1 MPVLFFAALPFIVHY
16 ALISWQNTEN
26 RVEDWISSTFKETQN
41 LVDFM
46 KVFGSD
52 EILMIS
58 WDGCEIG
65 TPQVEEFQKKLLQ
78 PVEIHGTQYQLYRTV
93 MTGTELFQQLLD
105 LGIPEEDVY
114 RKLERWIISPQDNTT
129 CVLAVISPDGAHF
142 RKNAIGLVESTANS
156 IRGLSFAKIH
166 VAGPTMDSIAIDKAS
181 SQYLAVSNILS
192 YLICILISWF
202 CSRNIATS
210 LLVFGLS
217 FLNQQICLAI
227 IYLSGTT
234 FSSVLMLTVNLTFVL
249 SMSIGVHL
257 TNYYRVAL
265 SQYSPRLAP
274 FAALKNAWT
283 PTFLSVFTTVIGL
296 FSFVFSQI
304 IPIYQFGIFGSISLA
319 ISMLVMLVYLGGFF
333 TVFPVK
339 AWRHSPISI
348 PDKTRKTNQKK
359 QRAQNK
365 QKIKQALQSQQA
377 DGKDHQSVSP
387 AILWIV
393 EHFLPRLATRHYGKI
408 IVVSAMI
415 LIVCGFGLSYSRTVV
430 GLKNMLLPTTKPI
443 QDYKWLEATIGQLIP
458 VEVLLKVP
466 VEKNTNLVESLYAVE
481 TIQRQLQ
488 TQNDQ
493 CVTISL
499 LNFLP
504 TLPGKSEVVAKTV
517 YNRKITENIE
527 SLIRT
532 GYIQN
537 KDGFYDFRV
546 TVRVSAIQTDDYG
559 IVTDSVK
566 DVVTRQLEELGLQNN
581 WSFFVAGGVP
591 VFHRVQTQLL
601 SDVKQSFGLAFVLI
615 ALVLC
620 ILLRSFVAGLLC
632 FFPNFLPCVFVFGLI
647 GWLGLPLEI
656 GTILTISAALG
667 IAVDNAIHF
676 INWYRIGIRKGHIG
690 EAAVNFAFRQCGPA
704 MIQTA
709 IIFSLG
715 MIVFAYNVFIP
726 TICFAIVIS
735 LLLTLALICDLI
747 VLPAILL
754 SPLGRYFC
762 KNFHE

>member
-1 MPVLFFAALPFIVHY
+1 MPILFFAAAPFIVHF

-26 RVEDWISSTFKETQN
+26 RVEDWISSTFEETR
-41 LVDFM
+41 LLGEFM
-46 KVFGSD
+46 NVFGRD

-65 TPQVEEFQKKLLQ
+65 SQQLEEFQRKLQQ
-78 PVEIHGTQYQLYRTV
+78 PVEINGKFYRLYKSV
-93 MTGTELFQQLLD
+93 LTGTELFQQALD
-105 LGIPEEDVY
+105 LGISEEDAY
-114 RKLERWIISPQDNTT
+114 RKLERWIISPKDNTT
-129 CVLAVISPDGAHF
+129 CILAVISEDGAVY
-142 RKNAIGLVESTANS
+142 RRNAIGLVESTANS
-156 IRGLSFAKIH
+156 INGLSFAKIH

-181 SQYLAVSNILS
+181 SQYLTISNILS
-192 YLICILISWF
+192 YLICFLISWF
-202 CSRNIATS
+202 CSRNVMTS
-210 LLVFGLS
+210 FLVFGLS
-217 FLNQQICLAI
+217 VFNQQVCLAI

-249 SMSIGVHL
+249 SMSIGVHF

-265 SQYSPRLAP
+265 SQYSPRLTP

-296 FSFVFSQI
+296 LSFAFSQI
-304 IPIYQFGIFGSISLA
+304 IPIYKFGIFGSISLT
-319 ISMLVMLVYLGGFF
+319 ISMLVMLIYLGGFF
-333 TVFPVK
+333 AIFPAK
-339 AWRHSPISI
+339 SRRLPTSI
-348 PDKTRKTNQKK
+348 PNKIEKINRKKK
-359 QRAQNK
+359 RKNK
-365 QKIKQALQSQQA
+365 QKIKQTRQI
-377 DGKDHQSVSP
+377 DDKDIQSVSP
-387 AILWIV
+387 IILRIV
-393 EHFLPRLATRHYGKI
+393 EHFLPRLVKRHYGKI
-408 IVVSAMI
+408 LAVSVII

-430 GLKNMLLPTTKPI
+430 GLKNMLLPETKPI
-443 QDYKWLEATIGQLIP
+443 QDYKWLEATIGPLIP

-466 VEKNTNLVESLYAVE
+466 VEKNENLVESLYAVE
-481 TIQRQLQ
+481 TIQQQLR

-504 TLPGKSEVVAKTV
+504 TLPGKRDVVAKTV

-527 SLIRT
+527 SLLQT
-532 GYIQN
+532 GYIQK

-559 IVTDSVK
+559 VVTDVVK
-566 DVVTRQLEELGLQNN
+566 DVVARRLEELGLQND
-581 WSFFVAGGVP
+581 WSFFVSGGVP

-601 SDVKQSFGLAFVLI
+601 LDVKQSFGLAFVLI

-620 ILLRSFVAGLLC
+620 ILLRSFVAGLFC
-632 FFPNFLPCVFVFGLI
+632 FFPNFLPCVLVFGLI

-676 INWYRIGIRKGHIG
+676 INWYRIGIRKGLIG
-690 EAAVNFAFRQCGPA
+690 EAAVNFAFLRCGPA

-735 LLLTLALICDLI
+735 LLLTLALVCDLI

-754 SPLGRYFC
+754 SPLGRFFA
-762 KNFHE
+762 KKT